1 MAKLPLRIL
10 LAAGLWASQAHAGEA
25 EIRSAQSSI
34 EAQIRAFLAGDD
46 VAAYSYAAPN
56 IRHLFPDVERFMG
69 MVRNGYQPVWK
80 PRNFAFGKA
89 EEISPS
95 SIVQQ
100 VLLVGPDGKDYEAI
114 YTLELQ
120 PDGAF
125 RITGVSLRR
134 AGGLG
139 A

>member
-1 MAKLPLRIL
+1 MRIAVPALFAALL
-10 LAAGLWASQAHAGEA
+10 LALPASAGEA
-25 EIRSAQSSI
+25 EVKSAQSSI
-34 EAQIRAFLAGDD
+34 EAQINAFRVGDNA
-46 VAAYSYAAPN
+46 AAYSYAAPN
-56 IRHLFPDVERFMG
+56 IKRIFPDVERFMG
-69 MVRNGYQPVWK
+69 MVQNGYQPVWK
-80 PRNFAFGKA
+80 PKNFAFGKV

-120 PDGAF
+120 DDGTF
-125 RITGVSLRR
+125 RITGVSLRGSQ
-134 AGGLG
+134 AIG

>member
-1 MAKLPLRIL
+1 MRIAVPAL
-10 LAAGLWASQAHAGEA
+10 LAALLLAAPAASGEA
-25 EIRSAQSSI
+25 EVKSAQSSI
-34 EAQIRAFLAGDD
+34 EAQINAFRAGDNA
-46 VAAYSYAAPN
+46 AAYSYAAPN
-56 IRHLFPDVERFMG
+56 IKRIFPDVDRFMG
-69 MVRNGYQPVWK
+69 MVQNGYQPVWK
-80 PRNFAFGKA
+80 PRNYAFGKV

-120 PDGAF
+120 EDGTF
-125 RITGVSLRR
+125 RITGVSLRGSQ
-134 AGGLG
+134 AIG

>member
-1 MAKLPLRIL
+1 MRVSSLV
-10 LAAGLWASQAHAGEA
+10 LAATILATLPAAAGEA
-25 EIRSAQSSI
+25 EVKAAQSSI

-46 VAAYSYAAPN
+46 TTAYSYAAPN
-56 IRHLFPDVERFMG
+56 IQKLFPDVERFMG
-69 MVRNGYQPVWK
+69 MVTGSYQPVWK

-120 PDGAF
+120 PDGTF
-125 RITGVSLRR
+125 RITGVSLRGSQ
-134 AGGLG
+134 AIG

>member
-1 MAKLPLRIL
+1 MRIAVPALLATLL
-10 LAAGLWASQAHAGEA
+10 LAAPAAAGEA
-25 EIRSAQSSI
+25 EVKSAQSSI
-34 EAQIRAFLAGDD
+34 EAQINAFLKGDNA
-46 VAAYSYAAPN
+46 AAYSYAAPN
-56 IRHLFPDVERFMG
+56 IKRIFPDVDRFMG
-69 MVRNGYQPVWK
+69 MVQNGYQPVWK
-80 PRNFAFGKA
+80 PRNYAFGKV

-120 PDGAF
+120 EDGTF
-125 RITGVSLRR
+125 RITGVSLRGSQ
-134 AGGLG
+134 AVG